1 MMDQLISGLV
11 HSFNYCLFKKCKA
24 WIRCNSC
31 QVTFGPRKGASVWRT
46 HGQNMSYSW
55 SSIHVHRDL
64 CLDFHGMGWPCTIH
78 HVLTPAILM
87 FRLIHQGYRVLTHP
101 CIWTFNMKTHGNA
114 SHFESKPKLT
124 IEAKAN
130 RHVNY
135 KDLTSRC
142 HRNDGFGLV

>member
-1 MMDQLISGLV
+1 MKSPILSITCIHMSGK
-11 HSFNYCLFKKCKA
+11 NYVSPAVAQHLPCPQPPWF
-24 WIRCNSC
+24 
-31 QVTFGPRKGASVWRT
+31 GASVWRT

-55 SSIHVHRDL
+55 SSIHVHMDL

-130 RHVNY
+130 RHANY